1 MSRLRS
7 AGSPARSCSR
17 RWQRPNMRILR
28 APRPKGL
35 KDTRT
40 QSIKLQGTETEMT
53 EENSKEERGVK
64 HGTRPGTGQLA
75 VPWHPSASA
84 GRTRWPNPELRCFR
98 RSPRSGAGVCG
109 GDCVCDEH
117 QARHVPHVLAHYFS
131 EVFSSPWFSPSPA
144 RCTLYSFSLIKYR
157 SYSVSRGTGSRASLT
172 NRPQSPL
179 APRSRHPI
187 TVITRPARTRHPSVT
202 RPRPGRPGP
211 VSSRS

>member
-64 HGTRPGTGQLA
+64 YGTRPGTGQLA

-84 GRTRWPNPELRCFR
+84 GRTRWPNPELRCFDVAR
-98 RSPRSGAGVCG
+98 DPGPACAGATVSL
-109 GDCVCDEH
+109 CDEH
-117 QARHVPHVLAHYFS
+117 QARHVPHVCAHTTLAKCLAR
-131 EVFSSPWFSPSPA
+131 PWFSPA

-157 SYSVSRGTGSRASLT
+157 SYSVSRGTGSRRLE
-172 NRPQSPL
+172 
-179 APRSRHPI
+179 RH
-187 TVITRPARTRHPSVT
+187 
-202 RPRPGRPGP
+202 
-211 VSSRS
+211 